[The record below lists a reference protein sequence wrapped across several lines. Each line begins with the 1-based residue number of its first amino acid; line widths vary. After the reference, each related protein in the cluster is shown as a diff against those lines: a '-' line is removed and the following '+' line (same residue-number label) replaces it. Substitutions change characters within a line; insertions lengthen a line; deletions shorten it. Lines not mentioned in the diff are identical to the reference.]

1 MASKIRLVDG
11 RDLTIALDPKRVI
24 EILSQATQT
33 DDQAGLARLRTSAG
47 VRVWINPQHVA
58 AIEDRPDLD

>member
-24 EILSQATQT
+24 EALSQAAENS
-33 DDQAGLARLRTSAG
+33 DQAGLARFKTSTG
-47 VRVWINPQHVA
+47 TRVWINPHHVA